1 MRCLPLEA
9 VAGYTQLWLIPGSQ
23 KIKGDECSDSA
34 IPMVNSLAIWL
45 EWSTVTQEF
54 WVRILVDT
62 KYCPFELLQNA
73 ERLSCP
79 TRDVDHR

>member
-1 MRCLPLEA
+1 MSAHVLLNLLNELRKSDKMRGLPLEA

-34 IPMVNSLAIWL
+34 IPRVNSLAIWL

-54 WVRILVDT
+54 WVRILVDP
-62 KYCPFELLQNA
+62 KYFPF
-73 ERLSCP
+73 
-79 TRDVDHR
+79 